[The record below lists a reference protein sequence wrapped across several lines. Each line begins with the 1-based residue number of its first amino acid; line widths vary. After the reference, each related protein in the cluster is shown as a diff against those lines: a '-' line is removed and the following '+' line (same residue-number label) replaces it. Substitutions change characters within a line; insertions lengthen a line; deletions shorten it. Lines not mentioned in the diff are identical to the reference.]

1 MLKGMEITDHCS
13 DPLKV
18 ITCLFVKKQGRKEV
32 QDWGLAVRR
41 WCLWRSWGLAVRR
54 WCLREIMWGLA
65 VRGRCLWQSFV
76 FWPVGL
82 VRVEVMGTALFAAW
96 EAHVSEK
103 RG

>member
-1 MLKGMEITDHCS
+1 MLKGVEITDHCS

-41 WCLWRSWGLAVRR
+41 WCL
-54 WCLREIMWGLA
+54 REIMWGLA

-82 VRVEVMGTALFAAW
+82 VLVEVMGTALFAAW